1 MAKNKKSDI
10 GYCPTEKG
18 FCPIENWKMIKNN
31 RQFHKK
37 NSLKKT
43 KTLWSRMALNKDF
56 TLVQSCCIRCCST
69 IVKTYSNKRGC
80 F

>member
-10 GYCPTEKG
+10 GYCLTEKG
-18 FCPIENWKMIKNN
+18 FCPIENWKMIKYN

-43 KTLWSRMALNKDF
+43 
-56 TLVQSCCIRCCST
+56 
-69 IVKTYSNKRGC
+69 
-80 F
+80 

>member
-18 FCPIENWKMIKNN
+18 FCPIESWKMIKNN

-43 KTLWSRMALNKDF
+43 
-56 TLVQSCCIRCCST
+56 
-69 IVKTYSNKRGC
+69 
-80 F
+80 